1 MLEASHIKPF
11 AESGPN
17 RVNNGLLLRSDMHKL
32 FDAGYLTVTSEYQI
46 EVSQRIREEFENG
59 RNYYPYHGKKL
70 VVLPDLDFEHPGKEY
85 LEWHNNCVYRG

>member
-70 VVLPDLDFEHPGKEY
+70 VVLPDSDFEHPGKEY
-85 LEWHNNCVYRG
+85 LEWHNNWVYRG